1 MPDTPS
7 TPRTERLRAFLAHLH
22 DIAGTDVAI
31 ELWDGSRIPEDAP
44 VDGLRLAIAAPDAIT
59 RLVRRP
65 GASTLVRL
73 YTEGLVDIRGGS
85 LFDLAERRPE
95 TRSRDIRARLDK
107 GMALRALAPFLFGGG
122 AGEGAAARLDAG
134 AAATSGRGS
143 DKGDIAFHYDVS
155 NRFYG
160 LFLDPEMV
168 YTCAYFRT
176 PETDLATAQRDKLE
190 MICRKLRL
198 KPGERMLD
206 IGCGWGAL
214 IMHAAERYGVEAV
227 GVTLSEE
234 QATLARERIAARG
247 LSDRV
252 TVDLRD
258 YREAKGPFDKIAS
271 IGMFEHV
278 GIRNHQDY
286 YRSVH
291 RLLKPR
297 GIYLHHAITR
307 RGKTDEGD
315 FRKMRR
321 EYRMM
326 TRYIFPG
333 AEVDHIGMTLRNLE
347 GNGFEVHD
355 VEGWR
360 EHYARTT
367 RLWSERLA
375 VRRDDAVQ
383 EVGEARF
390 RLWMLYLSGVSLA
403 FSRGTL
409 QIFQTVA
416 TRREKGTSGLPPT
429 REDLYAAPW
438 GHGDID
444 A

>member
-1 MPDTPS
+1 MPTAPS
-7 TPRTERLRAFLAHLH
+7 SPRTDRLRAFLSHIH
-22 DIAGTDVAI
+22 GIAGTDVAI
-31 ELWDGSRIPEDAP
+31 ELWDGSRVPETAP
-44 VDGLRLAIAAPDAIT
+44 PDGLRVVIAAPEAVT
-59 RLVRRP
+59 RLLRRP

-73 YTEGLVDIRGGS
+73 FSEGLVDIRGGT
-85 LFDLAERRPE
+85 LFDLADHRPA
-95 TRSRDIRARLDK
+95 TRSRDLRARLDK
-107 GMALRALAPFLFGGG
+107 GLAVRALAPFLLGGG
-122 AGEGAAARLDAG
+122 RGDGTAARLDAG
-134 AAATSGRGS
+134 AAATTGRGS

-176 PETDLATAQRDKLE
+176 PATDLATAQRDKLE

-198 KPGERMLD
+198 KPGERLLD

-234 QATLARERIAARG
+234 QARLARERIAARG

-252 TVDLRD
+252 RVELLD
-258 YREAKGPFDKIAS
+258 YRKAEGPFDKIAS

-286 YRSVH
+286 FRSVH

-297 GIYLHHAITR
+297 GVYLHHAITR
-307 RGKTDEGD
+307 RGKTDEGS

-367 RLWSERLA
+367 RLWAERLSARRAEA
-375 VRRDDAVQ
+375 VE

-390 RLWMLYLSGVSLA
+390 RLWILYLSGVSLA

-416 TRREKGTSGLPPT
+416 TRRDKGSSGLPST

-438 GHGDID
+438 GAGAADE
-444 A
+444 